1 MEDSENNK
9 NQSSIPVVEE
19 KLKIEKKVVEK
30 GRVKIS
36 KTVKEESEILD
47 LPEVSEE
54 VHIERI
60 PINKIVEKVPE
71 AVRYEGETMI
81 IPLLKEI
88 AVVEKKILL
97 VEEIRVTKTAVRTEQ
112 QQEVSLRKE
121 EIKVERSDTEF

>member
-1 MEDSENNK
+1 MEDSDNNK

-19 KLKIEKKVVEK
+19 KLKIEKKVVGK

-36 KTVKEESEILD
+36 KTVKEESEILN
-47 LPEVSEE
+47 LPQTSEE

-81 IPLLKEI
+81 IPVLKEI